1 MFTLKAPAKINL
13 TLEVLRR
20 RPDGYHEIHSVL
32 QTIDLCDTISL
43 NNSEDITIACDIPE
57 WSVDNSQVFKAV
69 TLLQEYDR
77 IKKGVEIR
85 LKKLIPL
92 RAGLGGDSSDAAA
105 TLRGLN
111 DLWKLT
117 LSEEKLLML
126 AARLGSDAP
135 FFIRGGVASVSG
147 RGEIITTL
155 PPLPPMWVVLVV
167 PNIPVAPGKTARMYA
182 SLKQSYFTDG
192 SMTQRLVDTLHKGEK
207 LDSSLLFNIFENIAF
222 DIYPG
227 LGIYKEHLTKLGAPR
242 VHLAGSGPTL
252 FAIFSDKSRAEE
264 IHARVK
270 KQGMKS
276 FLATMQ

>member
-1 MFTLKAPAKINL
+1 MLTLKAPAKINL
-13 TLEVLRR
+13 TLEVLQR
-20 RPDGYHEIHSVL
+20 RPDGFHEIRSVL
-32 QTIDLCDTISL
+32 QTIDLCDTMSF
-43 NNSEDITIACDIPE
+43 NNSEEITIACDIPE
-57 WSVDNSQVFKAV
+57 WSADSSQVFKAV

-85 LKKLIPL
+85 IKKLIPL

-105 TLRGLN
+105 ALRGLN
-111 DLWKLT
+111 DLWKLA
-117 LSEEKLLML
+117 LSEEKLLTL
-126 AARLGSDAP
+126 AAGLGSDTP
-135 FFIRGGVASVSG
+135 FFIRGGTASVSG
-147 RGEIITTL
+147 RGEVITTL
-155 PPLPPMWVVLVV
+155 RPLPPMWVVLVV

-182 SLKQSYFTDG
+182 GLKQSHFTDG
-192 SMTQRLVDTLHKGEK
+192 SITQRLVDTLHKGEK
-207 LDSSLLFNIFENIAF
+207 LDSSLLFNTFENIAF

-264 IHARVK
+264 IHTRIK

-276 FLATMQ
+276 FLAATQ